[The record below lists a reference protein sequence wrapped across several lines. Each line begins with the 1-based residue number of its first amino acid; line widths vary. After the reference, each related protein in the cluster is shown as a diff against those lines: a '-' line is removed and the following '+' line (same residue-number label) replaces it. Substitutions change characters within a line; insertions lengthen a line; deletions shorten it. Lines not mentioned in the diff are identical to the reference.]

1 MKVIRK
7 GICSLALAVS
17 VISENAYASGF
28 PTVDAAALTQRLME
42 FEQLLQQYETMKNQL
57 EQLQTMKDQFK
68 RTRSISYKA
77 FFDSLLAQLRS
88 MEDPRIVFEQVKNK
102 AQTVSGRKEIE
113 QQDKD
118 LGLTRACRTAEE
130 EDEVNELC
138 YEKVGLYY
146 GRKSKDKKNYEL
158 LKDANATVNDL
169 VNEAD
174 KTKNVADVN
183 EALYALNASEAA
195 VRLVKEDMERSE
207 YEYAVAMEENE
218 KRRQAAINKMAH
230 PITDDDIQKATMM
243 EW

>member
-17 VISENAYASGF
+17 LFTGTANATGF

-158 LKDANATVNDL
+158 LKDAI
-169 VNEAD
+169 
-174 KTKNVADVN
+174 KK
-183 EALYALNASEAA
+183 
-195 VRLVKEDMERSE
+195 
-207 YEYAVAMEENE
+207 
-218 KRRQAAINKMAH
+218 
-230 PITDDDIQKATMM
+230 
-243 EW
+243 